1 MKLQQLSVIFVIII
15 VPIVLVLSE
24 YLNNNKEVL
33 ETQANYDSILYSAT
47 YDAVRAFQM
56 NTLNN
61 GYSTIQ
67 GSKMRDIS
75 ASVNSFYNSLASGL
89 GSSGYRQEDLQGYIP
104 AILFTMYDGYYL
116 YGDYQ
121 NIVTIETTPEGTE
134 PKYSEDPSNA
144 LKSTAG
150 IKPFIYYTCEYRTS
164 NQFDIV
170 INYTLD
176 NYISVMGTDKNGKPV
191 NRSGYLINP
200 SGVTDNGDGS
210 LTVHNVRI
218 QSESIGE
225 YLIVLDTIQ
234 VENDTGMLVDTMQ
247 LYNNGVP
254 KYYPYIFL
262 NNEKYYYDPYIQEE
276 IDSGVISG
284 NQIPKEYRDNGI
296 PIFTLDNNLRSYK
309 QRGTSTETDLLNYL
323 SISSIDDITKDN
335 YKDVYLDKSAYNYY
349 MEAKSFSEYIINDLF
364 NGIGQ
369 LSIVTDSFNNQLSY
383 TTINGEGEEI
393 PVHSRYD
400 YSGNY
405 NAIFEIGPDNDPEA
419 EDSLFNEHRMDVIIS
434 SIESNLMTIIANFNL
449 HQNSGYEFVLPVMT
463 EEDWYNI
470 ANNITVVSF
479 MQGLPIGNYKYYNNY
494 SVVMNTRNKEFVS
507 RDSIIIRVEEDGNRS
522 NDTAGTYH
530 NPRCLTLNQEADADT
545 TNSNTYIGY
554 SNVGYEQI
562 SVRYDVNTTD
572 PTSGSSTETLAY
584 YYYPHSGSG
593 AYECIIGKN
602 DVKFTPD
609 NLLTGSSYIDES
621 NVEHQPND
629 KIRTAYITALA
640 REKNNLYKIS
650 DYFNNY

>member
-1 MKLQQLSVIFVIII
+1 MKLQQLAVVFIII
-15 VPIVLVLSE
+15 VLPIALVLSE
-24 YLNNNKEVL
+24 YLNNNMEVL
-33 ETQANYDSILYSAT
+33 ASQADYDKVLYSAT

-67 GSKMRDIS
+67 DSKLRDIS

-89 GSSGYRQEDLQGYIP
+89 GSSGYRQEDLQSYIP

-121 NIVTIETTPEGTE
+121 NIVSIQGGQPV
-134 PKYSEDPSNA
+134 YSEDNSRN
-144 LKSTAG
+144 LNSTAG
-150 IKPFIYYTCEYRTS
+150 IKPFIYYTCEYKDS
-164 NQFDIV
+164 GQFDIV
-170 INYTLD
+170 VNYTLD
-176 NYISVMGTDKNGKPV
+176 NYITVMGTNASGTRV
-191 NRSGYLINP
+191 NRSGYLIR
-200 SGVTDNGDGS
+200 TDG
-210 LTVHNVRI
+210 LTVKSDGTVDVHGITVGH
-218 QSESIGE
+218 EKLGE
-225 YLIVLDTIQ
+225 YLIILDQ
-234 VENDTGMLVDTMQ
+234 VTETNDSGMDVDVMK
-247 LYNNGVP
+247 LYNTDDDGNGDP
-254 KYYPYIFL
+254 DPRYYPYVFY
-262 NNEKYYYDPYIQEE
+262 NNEKYYYDPYIANE
-276 IDSGVISG
+276 IAN
-284 NQIPKEYRDNGI
+284 NQITQRPKSYSDI
-296 PIFTLDNNLRSYK
+296 PIFTLDNNLRNYMTNENSANVLAEYILGDGATYN
-309 QRGTSTETDLLNYL
+309 QLNQ
-323 SISSIDDITKDN
+323 DN
-335 YKDVYLDKSAYNYY
+335 FLDKSAYNYY
-349 MEAKSFSEYIINDLF
+349 RNAIDFSVYVNNLF
-364 NGIGQ
+364 DNAGP
-369 LSIVTDSFNNQLSY
+369 LSIVTESYNNQLNY
-383 TTINGEGEEI
+383 TTTNDSGEEI
-393 PVHSRYD
+393 PIHSRASYD
-400 YSGNY
+400 IKDVFDLDS
-405 NAIFEIGPDNDPEA
+405 PDNDPEA

-507 RDSIIIRVEEDGNRS
+507 RDSIIIRIEEDGNRS

-545 TNSNTYIGY
+545 ANSNTYIGY
-554 SNVGYEQI
+554 SNVDYEQI

-621 NVEHQPND
+621 NGNTEYTPND
-629 KIRTAYITALA
+629 KIRAAYITALA